1 MSDRAHFKAHEWII
15 FLLAYSL
22 PVFQKFMKK
31 EYFEHWALL
40 VDGISILVKESIA
53 KSRIIYATQ
62 CFISFINGVE
72 TLYGKKHVSYNVHQ
86 LAHLPESVEN
96 WGPLFTHSAFI
107 YEDFYQNIQ
116 NYVKSANGVSIQI
129 CDAFRLKCVIDRLL
143 IICDKDLNFYQRE
156 YLNNVLK
163 IKPKLISTRT
173 IGSIGVLGKPTIM
186 TYLPN
191 YLYLSVSRICTLDN
205 DNTYF
210 LYTRCIINQKTFTSK
225 SYNREKKRANF
236 NVLLNDNRVK
246 FINLM

>member
-1 MSDRAHFKAHEWII
+1 MHCVGLGVCRQFANLLFDTKNHAEKFYLGHFIKEVDSLLLSIHSTSEFSRPPRVMSDRAHFKAHEWII

-31 EYFEHWALL
+31 EYFEHWTLL
-40 VDGISILVKESIA
+40 VDGISILVKQSIA
-53 KSRIIYATQ
+53 KSEIIYARQ
-62 CFISFINGVE
+62 CLISFINGVE

-107 YEDFYQNIQ
+107 YEDFYQTIQ

-143 IICDKDLNFYQRE
+143 IICDKDLNFNQRE

-163 IKPKLISTRT
+163 
-173 IGSIGVLGKPTIM
+173 
-186 TYLPN
+186 
-191 YLYLSVSRICTLDN
+191 
-205 DNTYF
+205 
-210 LYTRCIINQKTFTSK
+210 
-225 SYNREKKRANF
+225 
-236 NVLLNDNRVK
+236 LNLN
-246 FINLM
+246 